1 MRSSDWSSDVCSSD
15 LLPFRERG
23 KASATSRSDASTPPR
38 NFGGRALSGL
48 PERRGGGKAG
58 FSGRSHLMNRGRT
71 APWAYRN
78 NKAGGLSA
86 PASLERKEWR
96 RHVQAPRSE
105 EHTSELQSLMR
116 ISYAVFCLK

>member
-96 RHVQAPRSE
+96 GNVQAPCVEGSE
-105 EHTSELQSLMR
+105 KHTSELQSL
-116 ISYAVFCLK
+116 